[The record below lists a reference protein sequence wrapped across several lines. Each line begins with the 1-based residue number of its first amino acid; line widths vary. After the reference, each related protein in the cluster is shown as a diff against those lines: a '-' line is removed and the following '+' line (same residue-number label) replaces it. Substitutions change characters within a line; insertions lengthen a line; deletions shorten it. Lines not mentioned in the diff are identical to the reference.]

1 MKKELVRY
9 EVFLVLA
16 SFIWGTSFISVK
28 IGVEH
33 VDPFLFSIMRFLFG
47 SIVLLAVLLL
57 LKRFDTRLFKNK
69 LLWGISLINAVA
81 LEFQHFGMTMTSA
94 TNAVLLVDIDVV
106 FIALLAVV
114 ILAEKITNRIVT
126 GLLLGM
132 IGVVII
138 TTNGDLSSVVSGSFV
153 GNAMV
158 FFGGVLWAF
167 YVVYQKKV
175 LVKESDVLMVTGV
188 VILETTLFLLPMT
201 FLFAGSYVVDNIG
214 WLSVLYT
221 GVFCTGLAFLLYNTG
236 LKAISATIAS
246 VILLLEIV
254 FAMLFAFIVLGET
267 PTIVTAIG
275 GALIIIAIIVISL
288 NGNNESRSEEHLE
301 GA

>member
-1 MKKELVRY
+1 MKRELVRY
-9 EVFLVLA
+9 EAFLVIA

-33 VDPFLFSIMRFLFG
+33 VDPFLFSILRFSLG
-47 SIVLLAVLLL
+47 SIVLLAVLLI
-57 LKRFDTRLFKNK
+57 LKRLDTRLFKNK

-81 LEFQHFGMTMTSA
+81 LEFQHYGMTMTSA

-138 TTNGDLSSVVSGSFV
+138 TTNGDLSSVVSGSFL

-158 FFGGVLWAF
+158 FLGGVLWAF

-175 LVKESDVLMVTGV
+175 LVRESDVLLVTGV
-188 VILETTLFLLPMT
+188 VIFETTLFLLPMT
-201 FLFAGSYVVDNIG
+201 FIFAGSYVVDSVG
-214 WLSVLYT
+214 WLSVLFT

-288 NGNNESRSEEHLE
+288 NGNNESRSEEHL
-301 GA
+301 GSA

>member
-1 MKKELVRY
+1 MKRELVRY
-9 EVFLVLA
+9 EAFLVIA

-33 VDPFLFSIMRFLFG
+33 VDPFLFSILRFSLG
-47 SIVLLAVLLL
+47 SIVLLAVLLI
-57 LKRFDTRLFKNK
+57 LKRLDTRLFKNK

-81 LEFQHFGMTMTSA
+81 LEFQHYGMTMTSA

-138 TTNGDLSSVVSGSFV
+138 TTNGDLSSVVSGSFL

-175 LVKESDVLMVTGV
+175 LVKESDVLLVTGV
-188 VILETTLFLLPMT
+188 VIFETTLFLLPMT
-201 FLFAGSYVVDNIG
+201 FIFAGSYVVDSVG
-214 WLSVLYT
+214 WLSVLFT

-254 FAMLFAFIVLGET
+254 FAMLFAFIVLGES

-288 NGNNESRSEEHLE
+288 NGNNESRSEEHL
-301 GA
+301 GSA

>member
-1 MKKELVRY
+1 MKRELVRY
-9 EVFLVLA
+9 EAFLVIA

-33 VDPFLFSIMRFLFG
+33 VDPFLFSILRFSLG

-57 LKRFDTRLFKNK
+57 LKRLDTRLFKNK

-81 LEFQHFGMTMTSA
+81 LEFQHYGMTMTSA

-138 TTNGDLSSVVSGSFV
+138 TTNGDLSSVVSGSFL

-158 FFGGVLWAF
+158 FLGGVLWAF

-175 LVKESDVLMVTGV
+175 LMKESDVLLVTGV
-188 VILETTLFLLPMT
+188 VIFETTLFLLPMT
-201 FLFAGSYVVDNIG
+201 FIFAGSYVVDSVG
-214 WLSVLYT
+214 WLSVLFT

-288 NGNNESRSEEHLE
+288 NGNNESRSEEHL
-301 GA
+301 GSA

>member
-1 MKKELVRY
+1 MKRELVRY
-9 EVFLVLA
+9 EAFLVIA

-33 VDPFLFSIMRFLFG
+33 VDPFLFSILRFSLG

-57 LKRFDTRLFKNK
+57 LKRLDTRLFKNK

-81 LEFQHFGMTMTSA
+81 LEFQHYGMTMTSA

-138 TTNGDLSSVVSGSFV
+138 TTNGDLSSVVSGSFL

-175 LVKESDVLMVTGV
+175 LMKESDVLLVTGV
-188 VILETTLFLLPMT
+188 VIFETTLFLLPMT
-201 FLFAGSYVVDNIG
+201 FIFAGSYVVDSVG
-214 WLSVLYT
+214 WLSVLFT

-275 GALIIIAIIVISL
+275 GALIVIAIIVISL
-288 NGNNESRSEEHLE
+288 NGNNESRSEEHL
-301 GA
+301 GSA

>member
-1 MKKELVRY
+1 MKRELVRY
-9 EVFLVLA
+9 EAFLVIA

-33 VDPFLFSIMRFLFG
+33 VDPFLFSILRFSLG
-47 SIVLLAVLLL
+47 SIVLLAVLLI
-57 LKRFDTRLFKNK
+57 LKRLDTRLFKNK

-81 LEFQHFGMTMTSA
+81 LEFQHYGMTMTSA

-138 TTNGDLSSVVSGSFV
+138 TTNGDLSSVVSGSFL

-158 FFGGVLWAF
+158 FLGGVLWAF

-175 LVKESDVLMVTGV
+175 LMKESDVLLVTGV
-188 VILETTLFLLPMT
+188 VIFETTLFLLPMT
-201 FLFAGSYVVDNIG
+201 FIFAGSYVVDSVG
-214 WLSVLYT
+214 WLSVLFT

-288 NGNNESRSEEHLE
+288 NGNNESRSEEHL
-301 GA
+301 GSA

>member
-33 VDPFLFSIMRFLFG
+33 VDPFLFSILRFSLG

-57 LKRFDTRLFKNK
+57 LKRLDTRLFRDKV
-69 LLWGISLINAVA
+69 LWGISLINAVA

-114 ILAEKITNRIVT
+114 VLREKITSKIIT
-126 GLLLGM
+126 GLVLGM
-132 IGVVII
+132 IGVIII
-138 TTNGDLSSVVSGSFV
+138 TTNGDLTSVVSGSFI

-175 LVKESDVLMVTGV
+175 LIKQSDVLLVTGV
-188 VILETTLFLLPMT
+188 VIFETTLFLLPMT
-201 FLFAGSYVVDNIG
+201 FIFADSYVVDSIG
-214 WLSVLYT
+214 WLSILYT
-221 GVFCTGLAFLLYNTG
+221 GVLCTGLAFLLYNTG
-236 LKAISATIAS
+236 LKVISATIAS

-267 PTIVTAIG
+267 PTFVTAIG

-288 NGNNESRSEEHLE
+288 NGNNESRSEEHL
-301 GA
+301 GSA

>member
-288 NGNNESRSEEHLE
+288 NGNNESCSEEHLG

>member
-1 MKKELVRY
+1 MKRELVRY
-9 EVFLVLA
+9 EAFLVIA

-33 VDPFLFSIMRFLFG
+33 VDPFLFSILRFSLG
-47 SIVLLAVLLL
+47 SIVLLAVLLI
-57 LKRFDTRLFKNK
+57 LKRLDTRLFKNK

-81 LEFQHFGMTMTSA
+81 LEFQHYGMTMTSA

-138 TTNGDLSSVVSGSFV
+138 TTNGDLSSVVSGSFL

-158 FFGGVLWAF
+158 FLGGVLWAF

-175 LVKESDVLMVTGV
+175 LMKESDVLLVTGV
-188 VILETTLFLLPMT
+188 VIFETTLFLLPMT
-201 FLFAGSYVVDNIG
+201 LIFAGSYVVDSVG
-214 WLSVLYT
+214 WLSVLFT

-288 NGNNESRSEEHLE
+288 NGNNESRSEEHL
-301 GA
+301 GSA

>member
-1 MKKELVRY
+1 MKRELVRY
-9 EVFLVLA
+9 EAFLVIA

-33 VDPFLFSIMRFLFG
+33 VDPFLFSILRFSLG

-57 LKRFDTRLFKNK
+57 LKRLDTRLFKNK

-81 LEFQHFGMTMTSA
+81 LEFQHYGMTMTSA

-138 TTNGDLSSVVSGSFV
+138 TTNGDLSSVVSGSFL

-175 LVKESDVLMVTGV
+175 LMKESDVLLVTGV
-188 VILETTLFLLPMT
+188 VIFETTLFLLPMT
-201 FLFAGSYVVDNIG
+201 LIFAGSYVVDSVG
-214 WLSVLYT
+214 WLSVLFT

-288 NGNNESRSEEHLE
+288 NGNNESRSEEHL
-301 GA
+301 GSA

>member
-106 FIALLAVV
+106 FIALLAIV

-288 NGNNESRSEEHLE
+288 NGNNESRSEEHLG

>member
-1 MKKELVRY
+1 MKRELVRY
-9 EVFLVLA
+9 EAFLVIA

-33 VDPFLFSIMRFLFG
+33 VDPFLFSILRFSLG
-47 SIVLLAVLLL
+47 SIVLLAVLLI
-57 LKRFDTRLFKNK
+57 LKRLDTRLFKNK

-81 LEFQHFGMTMTSA
+81 LEFQHYGMTMTSA

-138 TTNGDLSSVVSGSFV
+138 TTNGDLSSVVSGSFL

-158 FFGGVLWAF
+158 FLGGVLWAF

-175 LVKESDVLMVTGV
+175 LVRESDVLLVTGV
-188 VILETTLFLLPMT
+188 VIFETTLFLLPMT
-201 FLFAGSYVVDNIG
+201 LIFAGSYVVDSVG
-214 WLSVLYT
+214 WLSVLFT

-288 NGNNESRSEEHLE
+288 NGNNESRSEEHL
-301 GA
+301 GSA

>member
-1 MKKELVRY
+1 MKRELVRY
-9 EVFLVLA
+9 EAFLVIA

-33 VDPFLFSIMRFLFG
+33 VDPFLFSILRFSLG

-57 LKRFDTRLFKNK
+57 LKRLDTRLFKNK

-81 LEFQHFGMTMTSA
+81 LEFQHYGMTMTSA

-138 TTNGDLSSVVSGSFV
+138 TTNGDLSSVVSGSFL

-158 FFGGVLWAF
+158 FLGGVLWAF

-175 LVKESDVLMVTGV
+175 LMKESDVLLVTGV
-188 VILETTLFLLPMT
+188 VIFETTLFLLPMT
-201 FLFAGSYVVDNIG
+201 FIFAGSYVVDSVG
-214 WLSVLYT
+214 WLSVLFT

-275 GALIIIAIIVISL
+275 GALIVIAIIVISL
-288 NGNNESRSEEHLE
+288 NGNNESRSEEHL
-301 GA
+301 GSA

>member
-9 EVFLVLA
+9 EAFLVIA

-33 VDPFLFSIMRFLFG
+33 VDPFLFSILRFSLG

-57 LKRFDTRLFKNK
+57 LKRFDTRLFKDK

-81 LEFQHFGMTMTSA
+81 LEFQHYGMTMTSA

-138 TTNGDLSSVVSGSFV
+138 TTNGDLSSVVSGSFL

-201 FLFAGSYVVDNIG
+201 LLFAGSYVVDSVG
-214 WLSVLYT
+214 WLSVLFT

-275 GALIIIAIIVISL
+275 GALIVIAIIVISL
-288 NGNNESRSEEHLE
+288 NGNNESRSEEHL
-301 GA
+301 GSA

>member
-1 MKKELVRY
+1 MKRELVRY
-9 EVFLVLA
+9 EAFLVIA

-33 VDPFLFSIMRFLFG
+33 VDPFLFSILRFSLG
-47 SIVLLAVLLL
+47 SIVLLAVLLI
-57 LKRFDTRLFKNK
+57 LKRLDTRLFKNK

-81 LEFQHFGMTMTSA
+81 LEFQHYGMTMTSA

-138 TTNGDLSSVVSGSFV
+138 TTNGDLSSVVSGSFL

-175 LVKESDVLMVTGV
+175 LVKESDVLLVTGV
-188 VILETTLFLLPMT
+188 VIFETTLFLLPMT
-201 FLFAGSYVVDNIG
+201 FMFAGSYVVDSVG
-214 WLSVLYT
+214 WLSVLFT

-288 NGNNESRSEEHLE
+288 NGNNESRSEEHL
-301 GA
+301 GSA

>member
-1 MKKELVRY
+1 L
-9 EVFLVLA
+9 
-16 SFIWGTSFISVK
+16 
-28 IGVEH
+28 
-33 VDPFLFSIMRFLFG
+33 G

-57 LKRFDTRLFKNK
+57 LKRFDTRLFKDK

-81 LEFQHFGMTMTSA
+81 LEFQHYGMTMTSA

-138 TTNGDLSSVVSGSFV
+138 TTNGDLSSVVSGSFL

-167 YVVYQKKV
+167 YVVYQKKI

-201 FLFAGSYVVDNIG
+201 LLFAGSYVVDSVG
-214 WLSVLYT
+214 WLSVLFT

-275 GALIIIAIIVISL
+275 GALIVIAIIVISL
-288 NGNNESRSEEHLE
+288 NGNNESRSEEHL
-301 GA
+301 GSA

>member
-1 MKKELVRY
+1 MKRELVRY
-9 EVFLVLA
+9 EAFLVIA

-33 VDPFLFSIMRFLFG
+33 VDPFLFSILRFSLG
-47 SIVLLAVLLL
+47 SIVLLAVLLI
-57 LKRFDTRLFKNK
+57 LKRLDTRLFKNK

-81 LEFQHFGMTMTSA
+81 LEFQHYGMTMTSA

-138 TTNGDLSSVVSGSFV
+138 TTNGDLSSVVSGSFL

-175 LVKESDVLMVTGV
+175 LMKESDVLLVTGV
-188 VILETTLFLLPMT
+188 VIFETTLFLLPMT
-201 FLFAGSYVVDNIG
+201 FIFAGSYVVDSVG
-214 WLSVLYT
+214 WLSVLFT

-288 NGNNESRSEEHLE
+288 NGNNESRSEEHL
-301 GA
+301 GSA

>member
-1 MKKELVRY
+1 MKRELVRY
-9 EVFLVLA
+9 EAFLVIA

-33 VDPFLFSIMRFLFG
+33 VDPFLFSILRFSLG
-47 SIVLLAVLLL
+47 SIVLLAVLLI
-57 LKRFDTRLFKNK
+57 LKRLDTRLFKNK

-81 LEFQHFGMTMTSA
+81 LEFQHYGMTMTSA

-138 TTNGDLSSVVSGSFV
+138 TTNGDLSSVVSGSFL

-175 LVKESDVLMVTGV
+175 LMKESDVLLVTGV
-188 VILETTLFLLPMT
+188 VIFETTLFLLPMT
-201 FLFAGSYVVDNIG
+201 LIFAGSYVVDSVG
-214 WLSVLYT
+214 WLSVLFT

-288 NGNNESRSEEHLE
+288 NGNNESRSEEHL
-301 GA
+301 GSA

>member
-1 MKKELVRY
+1 MKRELVRY
-9 EVFLVLA
+9 EAFLVIA

-33 VDPFLFSIMRFLFG
+33 VDPFLFSILRFSLG
-47 SIVLLAVLLL
+47 SIVLLAVLLI
-57 LKRFDTRLFKNK
+57 LKRLDTRLFRNK

-81 LEFQHFGMTMTSA
+81 LEFQHYGMTMTSA

-138 TTNGDLSSVVSGSFV
+138 TTNGDLSSVVSGSFL

-175 LVKESDVLMVTGV
+175 LMKESDVLLVTGV
-188 VILETTLFLLPMT
+188 VIFETTLFLLPMT
-201 FLFAGSYVVDNIG
+201 LIFAGSYVVDSVG
-214 WLSVLYT
+214 WLSVLFT

-288 NGNNESRSEEHLE
+288 NGNNESRSEEHL
-301 GA
+301 GSA

>member
-1 MKKELVRY
+1 
-9 EVFLVLA
+9 

-33 VDPFLFSIMRFLFG
+33 VDPFLFSILRFSLG

-57 LKRFDTRLFKNK
+57 LKRLDTRLFKNK

-81 LEFQHFGMTMTSA
+81 LEFQHYGMTMTSA

-138 TTNGDLSSVVSGSFV
+138 TTNGDLSSVVSGSFL

-158 FFGGVLWAF
+158 FLGGVLWAF

-175 LVKESDVLMVTGV
+175 LMKESDVLLVTGV
-188 VILETTLFLLPMT
+188 VIFETTLFLLPMT
-201 FLFAGSYVVDNIG
+201 FIFAGSYVVDSVG
-214 WLSVLYT
+214 WLSVLFT

-288 NGNNESRSEEHLE
+288 NGNNESRSEEHL
-301 GA
+301 GSA